1 MRLTGRLMAVDGSRL
16 QFSVGLNNLCKLAD
30 LKMQRLL
37 AGIDAWIDFTGSEAQ
52 PGGDFVPTQLEQP
65 LLDLDL
71 NKGEIKTII
80 WACGF
85 KPDYSWLSVPVL
97 DRKGRLLH
105 TDGVTPAPG
114 LYAMGLPFMHRRN
127 SSFIYGFADDARD
140 ISDEVAG
147 YIRQLARPLS
157 RAVA

>member
-1 MRLTGRLMAVDGSRL
+1 MRLTGRLMAVDGDRL
-16 QFSVGLNNLCKLAD
+16 QFSGGLENVCKLAD

-37 AGIDAWIDFTGSEAQ
+37 SRIDAWIDATGSDA
-52 PGGDFVPTQLEQP
+52 PAGGEFTPTKIDQP

-71 NKGEIKTII
+71 SRGEIKTII

-105 TDGVTPAPG
+105 TGGVTPAPG
-114 LYAMGLPFMHRRN
+114 LYAMGLPFMRRRN
-127 SSFIYGFADDARD
+127 SSFIYGVADDARE
-140 ISDEVAG
+140 ISAELAG
-147 YIRQLARPLS
+147 YIRQLSRS
-157 RAVA
+157 VDRAVA